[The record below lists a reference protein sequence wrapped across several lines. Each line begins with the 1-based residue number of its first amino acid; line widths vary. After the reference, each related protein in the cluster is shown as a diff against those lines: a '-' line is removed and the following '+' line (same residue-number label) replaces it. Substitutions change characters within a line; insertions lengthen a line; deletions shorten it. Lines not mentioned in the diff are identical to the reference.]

1 MTNPTSSSPPE
12 RTALARRARGSG
24 AGCAIAVVV
33 LLVGGVVAAVLWLP
47 RLVDQLA
54 VQAGTAPITL
64 DDYPTAAQVRMQRAG
79 QSAQLEGYG
88 WVDQE
93 AGVAHVPIARA
104 MALVAEQGLPVAG
117 TASES
122 GSAADEPLFDPEM
135 GQFLVDPAV
144 MAPPAEEPAVDLNAM
159 DLTNVTYQEHVL
171 PIFER
176 HCAECH
182 GADDPEEGLE
192 LTRYRTAMNGSIHGP
207 VIEPGDPDNSYLVEQ
222 IVSGQMPKRGEPLS
236 PAEIEIIIAW
246 IATGAPEE

>member
-1 MTNPTSSSPPE
+1 MTDTTSSPPPE
-12 RTALARRARGSG
+12 RATPPRTSKRSG
-24 AGCAIAVVV
+24 IGCAIAVVV
-33 LLVGGVVAAVLWLP
+33 LLVAGVVAAVLWLP
-47 RLVDQLA
+47 QLVDELA
-54 VQAGTAPITL
+54 MQAGAAALTL
-64 DDYPTAAQVRMQRAG
+64 NDHPTAAQVRMQRAQ

-88 WVDQE
+88 WVDAE

-117 TASES
+117 TAPES

-144 MAPPAEEPAVDLNAM
+144 MVPPAEEPAVDLTAM
-159 DLTNVTYQEHVL
+159 DLANVTYQEHVL

-192 LTRYRTAMNGSIHGP
+192 LTRYRTTMNGSIHGR
-207 VIEPGDPDNSYLVEQ
+207 VIEPGEPDNSYLVEQ